1 MRSPHFCTIYNDF
14 YVNWTTNKIMCLKL
28 MSFSMYKLYLY
39 KCDKHLKRKLMALMK
54 YLLHMWNCS
63 VLTEAMDISE
73 EE

>member
-1 MRSPHFCTIYNDF
+1 
-14 YVNWTTNKIMCLKL
+14 MCLKL